1 MKIFSLII
9 GLIIFLL
16 SFWGFYFKSSHSA
29 QSISNYQKVNL
40 KKDTCYYY
48 LSGSGMTG
56 GLTVLDI
63 VPFDC
68 QAKYDTIG
76 KLLNQTLKTKY
87 PDSYYQL
94 ENRKINGPFK
104 SLKEAQN
111 SILEQIKNFNIHK

>member
-1 MKIFSLII
+1 
-9 GLIIFLL
+9 
-16 SFWGFYFKSSHSA
+16 
-29 QSISNYQKVNL
+29 
-40 KKDTCYYY
+40 
-48 LSGSGMTG
+48 MTG